1 MTGNR
6 DAPAGP
12 LDVVTLEQLGRRA
25 VTHPLV
31 ADWMLEPDSLS
42 PRKLVI
48 RFDEGQYPTAIQ
60 RARID
65 IRWFEGGDYSVH
77 YVETHGDDERWQ
89 CRWDRHDKPT
99 APRTHFHPPPNAEG
113 VESSSRQAETHLDV
127 LFVTLGWVGDRIGT
141 LYEND

>member
-12 LDVVTLEQLGRRA
+12 LDVVTLEQLGQR
-25 VTHPLV
+25 VSTHPLV
-31 ADWMLEPDSLS
+31 SDWTLEPDSLA
-42 PRKLVI
+42 PRKLVV
-48 RFDEGQYPTAIQ
+48 RFDENQYPPAVQ

-77 YVETHGDDERWQ
+77 HVETHGDGDRWQ

-99 APRTHFHPPPNAEG
+99 APRAHFHPPPEATG
-113 VESSSRQAETHLDV
+113 VESSPLQAETHLDV
-127 LFVTLGWVGDRIGT
+127 LFATLDWVQDRIAT
-141 LYEND
+141 HYENC